1 MLSEQNLFK
10 QKFSKL
16 MKTCLVTGLI
26 VVVPILVTFWIGW
39 WSFSL
44 LTDWSVQLL
53 SEYFPEWSEFVGVTL
68 LVRLVTIIVL
78 AIIVL
83 LIGLLARVALGR
95 KLIQIAQRIMLNL
108 PILRIVY
115 STCAQIG
122 ETVKNQ
128 QGGLFKQAVLFEYPR
143 KGCWS
148 VGFITSYNEESFEV
162 TEHFRGGVYSVF
174 LPTTPNPTSG
184 FLLYVPK
191 DECIPLN
198 MPVGE
203 AMRLIVSGGVV
214 LPGSKVRS
222 ENE

>member
-1 MLSEQNLFK
+1 M
-10 QKFSKL
+10 
-16 MKTCLVTGLI
+16 
-26 VVVPILVTFWIGW
+26 
-39 WSFSL
+39 
-44 LTDWSVQLL
+44 TDWSVQLL
-53 SEYFPEWSEFVGVTL
+53 SEYLPEWSEFIGVTL

-95 KLIQIAQRIMLNL
+95 KLIQIAQKIMLNL

-148 VGFITSYNEESFEV
+148 IGFITSYNEEEFEV

-191 DECIPLN
+191 DECIPLK